1 MNNQNTNYNIL
12 YTQKGHRLIP
22 KAQNGTD
29 SSNLQGKYVVK
40 AGDNLSK
47 ISKNL
52 GISVKQLK
60 ELNNLTS
67 DKIKIGQTLLISNNT
82 PDKTIDKVIGNT
94 ENYGWDDPNKRGD
107 YDKNKLKRTIDPGL
121 GFDSGSYFDNGIN
134 YLFDIPTDNSTNL
147 GNKYDRAFFHR
158 HLGFPRDYNLMPLTN
173 IRFTGDFN
181 EDGTPKF
188 PNAEYVGIDNY
199 VKRFI
204 SEGVKRGYIDVDQDG
219 FWTPKKETR
228 SDHNWTKNTSHLG
241 NYAIRENNGSGIYD
255 VFDTYD
261 FNEAISNRKKGYD
274 IEVRDTIHG
283 DNANPELYDPSFS
296 SKKAENRKLIRK
308 QKEQENSIFKRFIN
322 YLIN

>member
-1 MNNQNTNYNIL
+1 MKN
-12 YTQKGHRLIP
+12 KLIP

-29 SSNLQGKYVVK
+29 SINLQGKYVVK

-47 ISKNL
+47 ISKIL

-60 ELNNLTS
+60 EFNNLTD
-67 DKIKIGQTLLISNNT
+67 DKINIGQTLVTSNNT
-82 PDKTIDKVIGNT
+82 TNETLDKIIGDT
-94 ENYGWDDPNKRGD
+94 ENYGWDDPNKRGE
-107 YDKNKLKRTIDPGL
+107 YDKNKLKRTVDPGS
-121 GFDSGSYFDNGIN
+121 GFGVGSYLSNGFN
-134 YLFDIPTDNSTNL
+134 YLFNFSTDNSTNL

-188 PNAEYVGIDNY
+188 PNAEYVGIDNH

-204 SEGVKRGYIDVDQDG
+204 SDGIKRGYIDVDQDG
-219 FWTPKKETR
+219 FWTQKK
-228 SDHNWTKNTSHLG
+228 DHDDWTKYTSHYG
-241 NYAIRENNGSGIYD
+241 DYAIRENNGSGIYD

-261 FNEAISNRKKGYD
+261 FNEAIANRKKGYE

-283 DNANPELYDPSFS
+283 DNAKPELYDPSFS

-308 QKEQENSIFKRFIN
+308 QTEPETGIFKSIIN
-322 YLIN
+322 YLIK

>member
-1 MNNQNTNYNIL
+1 MKN
-12 YTQKGHRLIP
+12 KLIP

-29 SSNLQGKYVVK
+29 SINLQGKYVVK
-40 AGDNLSK
+40 AGDSLSK

-60 ELNNLTS
+60 EFNNLTD
-67 DKIKIGQTLLISNNT
+67 DKINIGQTLVISNNT
-82 PDKTIDKVIGNT
+82 ANETLDKVIGNT
-94 ENYGWDDPNKRGD
+94 ENYGWDDPNKRGE
-107 YDKNKLKRTIDPGL
+107 YDKNKLKRTVDPGS
-121 GFDSGSYFDNGIN
+121 GFGVGSYLNNGFN
-134 YLFDIPTDNSTNL
+134 YLFNFSTDNSTNL

-188 PNAEYVGIDNY
+188 PNAEYVGIDNH

-204 SEGVKRGYIDVDQDG
+204 SDGIKRGYIDVDQDG
-219 FWTPKKETR
+219 FWTQKKETR
-228 SDHNWTKNTSHLG
+228 FDNNWTKNTSHLG

-261 FNEAISNRKKGYD
+261 FNEAIANRKKGYD

-283 DNANPELYDPSFS
+283 DNAKPELYDPSFS
-296 SKKAENRKLIRK
+296 SKKAESRKLIRK
-308 QKEQENSIFKRFIN
+308 QTEPETGIFKSIIN
-322 YLIN
+322 YLIK

>member
-1 MNNQNTNYNIL
+1 MKN
-12 YTQKGHRLIP
+12 KLIP
-22 KAQNGTD
+22 KRQNGTD
-29 SSNLQGKYVVK
+29 SLNLQGTYVVK

-52 GISVKQLK
+52 GISVEQLK
-60 ELNNLTS
+60 ELNNLID
-67 DKIKIGQTLLISNNT
+67 DKINIGQTLVISNNT
-82 PDKTIDKVIGNT
+82 VNETLDKVIGDT
-94 ENYGWDDPNKRGD
+94 ENYGWDDQNKRGE
-107 YDKNKLKRTIDPGL
+107 YDKNKLKKNVDPGS
-121 GFDSGSYFDNGIN
+121 GFGLKSYFDNGFN
-134 YLFDIPTDNSTNL
+134 YLFDIPIDNSTNL

-188 PNAEYVGIDNY
+188 PNAEYVGIDNH

-204 SEGVKRGYIDVDQDG
+204 SDGIKQGYIDVDQDG

-228 SDHNWTKNTSHLG
+228 FDNNWTKNTSHLG

-261 FNEAISNRKKGYD
+261 FNEAIANRKKGYD

-283 DNANPELYDPSFS
+283 DNAKPELYDPSFS

-308 QKEQENSIFKRFIN
+308 QTEQKNSMFRRLIN
-322 YLIN
+322 YLIK

>member
-1 MNNQNTNYNIL
+1 MNDQNINENIF
-12 YTQKGHRLIP
+12 YTKKGHRLIP
-22 KAQNGTD
+22 KAQNGLY
-29 SSNLQGKYVVK
+29 SRNLQGKYVVK

-52 GISVKQLK
+52 GVPVKQLK
-60 ELNNLTS
+60 EFNNLTD
-67 DKIKIGQTLLISNNT
+67 DKIKVGQILIVSKSDTINDK
-82 PDKTIDKVIGNT
+82 DKTIGDT
-94 ENYGWDDPNKRGD
+94 ENYGWNDPNKRGD
-107 YDKNKLKRTIDPGL
+107 YDKNKLKRTVDPGS
-121 GFDSGSYFDNGIN
+121 GFGLGSYFNNGFN

-173 IRFTGDFN
+173 IRFTGDLN
-181 EDGTPKF
+181 EDGTSKF
-188 PNAEYVGIDNY
+188 PNAEYVGIDNQ

-204 SEGVKRGYIDVDQDG
+204 SDGIKQGYIDVDQDG
-219 FWTPKKETR
+219 FWTQKK
-228 SDHNWTKNTSHLG
+228 DNDDWTKYTSHYG

-283 DNANPELYDPSFS
+283 DNAKPELYDPSFS
-296 SKKAENRKLIRK
+296 SKKAEKRKLIRK
-308 QKEQENSIFKRFIN
+308 QKEQGNSIFKRIIN